1 MMFQTLEYLITVNLL
16 GTMFKLSPSIHR
28 SNIQIKAE
36 IFFSLE
42 FSASDGAR
50 PKNPG
55 PLGHGK
61 GKDLRECYCCH
72 RCPWG
77 PLRSL

>member
-16 GTMFKLSPSIHR
+16 GTMFKLSRIFKLR
-28 SNIQIKAE
+28 LKF
-36 IFFSLE
+36 FFSLE